1 MGGREGVLKQEG
13 LLCTL
18 GNALTDGPKGSFGV
32 GKPDKAGTRRAG
44 NRESYTSR
52 PLTAPV
58 LWPQT
63 DRGLRFRKPRVAAGY
78 KPTQPTH
85 TLQHRGQAQVAEC
98 TAANKQG
105 GCKGRD
111 WRADRGEADKQP
123 SPHS

>member
-52 PLTAPV
+52 PVNSSRT
-58 LWPQT
+58 
-63 DRGLRFRKPRVAAGY
+63 VAANRPWAQIQETKSGSGI
-78 KPTQPTH
+78 QTH
-85 TLQHRGQAQVAEC
+85 PAHTHLAAQRAGPGSRVHRG
-98 TAANKQG
+98 KQT
-105 GCKGRD
+105 GRVQ
-111 WRADRGEADKQP
+111 RAGLAC
-123 SPHS
+123 